1 MRSVRLGELRELLQS
16 PAFGAWWSDWQSA
29 VASVRE
35 ARVRQEDLLSQSELM
50 ALRSELAQRAAVEA
64 FSGSGEAED
73 DGTRCSAEAQTL
85 ENRALELVGEYEEQR
100 FRTSDLWVRLGGAE
114 KTLEERRA
122 AAAGR
127 PKEGQRPRGRGE
139 GALRDAE
146 RQHQLL
152 GEEYAAADRKRAR
165 LWEEVEAAWAA
176 SFERSLVGA
185 EHGLVARRIRRD
197 AERLFAEAEERR
209 ARAKQ
214 LAAEADAAGLELR
227 EAEARQAALLGALAL
242 GASALSNFPRDTGG
256 RISQQATG
264 VTLGGAPAVVVPAG
278 EKVVAFRGDG
288 SGVPGFPIALGAG
301 EAASGPAA
309 AADMDG
315 DGRPEI
321 AIATTSGRLFLWSGG
336 PVPGFPIV
344 LGAHTRAGA
353 SFGDV
358 DGDGRPEVLVGDE
371 KGRVHAFKRSGREAA
386 GWPSAGG
393 SPVTS
398 SISSAVFGGVRVVAF
413 GCEDGKVHV
422 LDQAGRE
429 RPGFPLATKFS
440 VTGAPAFADVDDDGE
455 MDLVVASQ
463 DFGVYVVSS
472 RGQPLPGFPVKAGY
486 RIYEGPAVADLDGD
500 GRLDIVFASADGM
513 IHAVNGK
520 GEPLPGFPVRVGV
533 RLFSGPAV
541 ADLDRDGALDVVAVG
556 ADGSVA
562 AFGANGKPLAGFP
575 FALPGTAVG
584 ASPLVYA

>member
-209 ARAKQ
+209 ARAKR
-214 LAAEADAAGLELR
+214 LAAEADAAARELR
-227 EAEARQAALLGALAL
+227 DAEARQAALLGAAREKL
-242 GASALSNFPRDTGG
+242 GC
-256 RISQQATG
+256 
-264 VTLGGAPAVVVPAG
+264 V
-278 EKVVAFRGDG
+278 
-288 SGVPGFPIALGAG
+288 
-301 EAASGPAA
+301 
-309 AADMDG
+309 
-315 DGRPEI
+315 
-321 AIATTSGRLFLWSGG
+321 
-336 PVPGFPIV
+336 
-344 LGAHTRAGA
+344 
-353 SFGDV
+353 
-358 DGDGRPEVLVGDE
+358 
-371 KGRVHAFKRSGREAA
+371 
-386 GWPSAGG
+386 
-393 SPVTS
+393 
-398 SISSAVFGGVRVVAF
+398 
-413 GCEDGKVHV
+413 
-422 LDQAGRE
+422 
-429 RPGFPLATKFS
+429 
-440 VTGAPAFADVDDDGE
+440 
-455 MDLVVASQ
+455 
-463 DFGVYVVSS
+463 
-472 RGQPLPGFPVKAGY
+472 
-486 RIYEGPAVADLDGD
+486 
-500 GRLDIVFASADGM
+500 
-513 IHAVNGK
+513 
-520 GEPLPGFPVRVGV
+520 
-533 RLFSGPAV
+533 
-541 ADLDRDGALDVVAVG
+541 
-556 ADGSVA
+556 
-562 AFGANGKPLAGFP
+562 
-575 FALPGTAVG
+575 PGTAFLYWRHRDDKRSALALALAADPDGANIEVTELAIYTVG
-584 ASPLVYA
+584 RQRGVAFLEPARDGLGVGPDDGDRRFEEYFLGPRKGARRDDQEGGPSRTDPTSG

>member
-185 EHGLVARRIRRD
+185 EHGLVARGSPPRRTPPR
-197 AERLFAEAEERR
+197 ASCATRR
-209 ARAKQ
+209 RGRPRSSARHARSS
-214 LAAEADAAGLELR
+214 AASRGP
-227 EAEARQAALLGALAL
+227 
-242 GASALSNFPRDTGG
+242 LSSTGG
-256 RISQQATG
+256 TG
-264 VTLGGAPAVVVPAG
+264 
-278 EKVVAFRGDG
+278 
-288 SGVPGFPIALGAG
+288 
-301 EAASGPAA
+301 
-309 AADMDG
+309 
-315 DGRPEI
+315 
-321 AIATTSGRLFLWSGG
+321 TTSG
-336 PVPGFPIV
+336 
-344 LGAHTRAGA
+344 A
-353 SFGDV
+353 
-358 DGDGRPEVLVGDE
+358 
-371 KGRVHAFKRSGREAA
+371 RS
-386 GWPSAGG
+386 PSPSRQIPMA
-393 SPVTS
+393 PTS
-398 SISSAVFGGVRVVAF
+398 R
-413 GCEDGKVHV
+413 
-422 LDQAGRE
+422 
-429 RPGFPLATKFS
+429 
-440 VTGAPAFADVDDDGE
+440 
-455 MDLVVASQ
+455 
-463 DFGVYVVSS
+463 
-472 RGQPLPGFPVKAGY
+472 
-486 RIYEGPAVADLDGD
+486 
-500 GRLDIVFASADGM
+500 
-513 IHAVNGK
+513 
-520 GEPLPGFPVRVGV
+520 
-533 RLFSGPAV
+533 
-541 ADLDRDGALDVVAVG
+541 
-556 ADGSVA
+556 
-562 AFGANGKPLAGFP
+562 
-575 FALPGTAVG
+575 
-584 ASPLVYA
+584 